1 MKVKISEI
9 FSSIQGE
16 GLYLGKRHIFVRF
29 YGCNMRC
36 AYCDTIH
43 LQGDSPRTE
52 TVPFEELSIDEVINE
67 IKLTQAKACD
77 YQEIL
82 RPEVSGLRMTERDV
96 TLTLSETKGKS
107 LIYKST
113 VSLTGGEPLIHAE
126 YLKLLLK
133 ELKALKLKTYLETN
147 GTLPDALKKVIDMID
162 IIAMDIKLPSSTHDR
177 SFWDEHEEF
186 LKIAKRREVF
196 IKIVVTGDTKKDEF
210 EQAVR
215 IIQGVAPTIPLVI
228 QPVTPCGSVQ
238 KASHTKLNNFY
249 NYASSML
256 ENVRIIPQV
265 HKIMEYR

>member
-1 MKVKISEI
+1 MKAKISEI

-36 AYCDTIH
+36 AYCDTMPSH
-43 LQGDSPRTE
+43 Y
-52 TVPFEELSIDEVINE
+52 EELSVGETIDKINSYLLD
-67 IKLTQAKACD
+67 K
-77 YQEIL
+77 
-82 RPEVSGLRMTERDV
+82 P
-96 TLTLSETKGKS
+96 
-107 LIYKST
+107 T
-113 VSLTGGEPLIHAE
+113 VSLTGGEPLIHVG

-133 ELKALKLKTYLETN
+133 KIKSSGLETYLETN
-147 GTLPDALKKVIDMID
+147 GTLPGALNKVIDMVD

-186 LKIAKRREVF
+186 LKIAERRDVF

-215 IIQGVAPTIPLVI
+215 LIKSVAPTIPLVI
-228 QPVTPCGSVQ
+228 QPVTPCGSVR
-238 KASHTKLNNFY
+238 KISNAKLDNFY
-249 NYASSML
+249 NYASSVL
-256 ENVRIIPQV
+256 RDVRIIPQV